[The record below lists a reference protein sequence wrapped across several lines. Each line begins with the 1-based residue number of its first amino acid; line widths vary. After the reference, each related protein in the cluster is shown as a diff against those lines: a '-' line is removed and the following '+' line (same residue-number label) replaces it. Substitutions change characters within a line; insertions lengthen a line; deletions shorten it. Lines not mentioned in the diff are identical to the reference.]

1 MPWSF
6 KLLFCMERTGLE
18 TSTEVLNLHSTPFSS
33 PSEHGIFTDEP
44 TATNRSIEGGEEEKR
59 QAWTDPTRCVC
70 VYVGV
75 YVCVEVSV
83 HERVRDGF
91 LNK

>member
-18 TSTEVLNLHSTPFSS
+18 TSTELLNRHSTPFSS

-59 QAWTDPTRCVC
+59 QAWTDPTCCVC
-70 VYVGV
+70 VCRSL
-75 YVCVEVSV
+75 CVWRCLCMRE
-83 HERVRDGF
+83 
-91 LNK
+91 